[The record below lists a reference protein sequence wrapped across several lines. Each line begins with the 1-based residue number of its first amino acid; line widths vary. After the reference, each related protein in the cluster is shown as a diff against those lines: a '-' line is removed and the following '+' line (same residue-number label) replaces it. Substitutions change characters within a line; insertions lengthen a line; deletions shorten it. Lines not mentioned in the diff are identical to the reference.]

1 MHPFN
6 MDLTSTILRSIISR
20 HEDSVLRLGAA
31 HKPVRPQFWVQH
43 FQMRG
48 LYSRECS
55 SSIYPPNEALTFF
68 LLPLSYLRAY
78 LIFMGQSSTLFIQFW
93 SSLYFIP
100 FTPPHPRR
108 GDLCHHWQAFALK
121 IFLLQ
126 SLHSNLVTRQNQV
139 RFSEHA
145 HATMLEERNT
155 VINDVD
161 RICIKSKLQWVDT
174 LDNWY

>member
-93 SSLYFIP
+93 SSLYLIP
-100 FTPPHPRR
+100 FTPPTLGEGTYAIIGRR
-108 GDLCHHWQAFALK
+108 SHRESCTCNLHTY
-121 IFLLQ
+121 ILLIVKFW
-126 SLHSNLVTRQNQV
+126 SVG
-139 RFSEHA
+139 
-145 HATMLEERNT
+145 RNT
-155 VINDVD
+155 LKLPLIEVRTTDINAVD
-161 RICIKSKLQWVDT
+161 RICIK
-174 LDNWY
+174 